1 MLAEK
6 HQSMSSISLFLHGFP
21 VYLNYNRSGFR
32 LPPTPKIVHSII
44 SKEKQNIMVRWFA
57 LIVLGLGLDSTR
69 AFSTSTLYH
78 HRGKATTQ
86 RSTILL
92 ATTTATVAINDS
104 LDNKKNDPTETAGP
118 TSSSSS
124 TSHNND
130 AAGPYR
136 KFAEYA
142 WQRLT
147 ALEYL
152 QDAKIEPQLQSNRS
166 AVHPKDGSSVY
177 MTVRALTG
185 SPTTTSPIRYARYAL
200 LETQQVPMST
210 ADTAAS
216 TTTVNAAGST
226 IQVLNLVV
234 FPNSDLPVWGADFVS
249 LPGNKH
255 LLLLDAQPMP
265 KMVGS
270 VGDDCDYSQHWE
282 EWYQSHDIAAT
293 FPWGGDL
300 PEQVQPFVSKFA
312 LWSRLGGGG
321 APGTVNT
328 PDAVRA
334 MMEGP
339 LYEAYCD
346 HLDRYLHLVAS
357 SSSSGN
363 DDQSSASTT
372 ARIGDYHGQRDYIAY
387 RLANDPARPMLKRLF
402 GEEWTEQVL
411 ENVLFPQS

>member
-1 MLAEK
+1 
-6 HQSMSSISLFLHGFP
+6 
-21 VYLNYNRSGFR
+21 
-32 LPPTPKIVHSII
+32 
-44 SKEKQNIMVRWFA
+44 MVGRFA
-57 LIVLGLGLDSTR
+57 WIVLGLGLDSTR
-69 AFSTSTLYH
+69 AFSASILH
-78 HRGKATTQ
+78 HQGKATTP
-86 RSTILL
+86 RSTIL
-92 ATTTATVAINDS
+92 ATTTVAVNDS
-104 LDNKKNDPTETAGP
+104 LDNKRNNQTEEAGP

-124 TSHNND
+124 TSNNNND
-130 AAGPYR
+130 AGSYR
-136 KFAEYA
+136 KFAEHA
-142 WQRLT
+142 WERLT

-152 QDAKIEPQLQSNRS
+152 QDAKVEPQFQNNRS
-166 AVHPKDGSSVY
+166 AVHPKDGSSVLY

-185 SPTTTSPIRYARYAL
+185 SPAATSPIRYARYAL
-200 LETQQVPMST
+200 LETQLPST
-210 ADTAAS
+210 AAAS
-216 TTTVNAAGST
+216 TSTNTAGSSTT

-265 KMVGS
+265 IVGGD
-270 VGDDCDYSQHWE
+270 VGDGGVCDYSQHWE

-321 APGTVNT
+321 GASGTANT
-328 PDAVRA
+328 PDTVRA

-346 HLDRYLHLVAS
+346 HLDRYLDLVAS
-357 SSSSGN
+357 SSSSSN
-363 DDQSSASTT
+363 NDQSTSTT
-372 ARIGDYHGQRDYIAY
+372 RIGDYHGQRDYIAY

-411 ENVLFPQS
+411 ENVLFPQF

>member
-1 MLAEK
+1 
-6 HQSMSSISLFLHGFP
+6 
-21 VYLNYNRSGFR
+21 
-32 LPPTPKIVHSII
+32 
-44 SKEKQNIMVRWFA
+44 MVGRFA
-57 LIVLGLGLDSTR
+57 WIVLSLGLDSTT
-69 AFSTSTLYH
+69 AFSASILHH
-78 HRGKATTQ
+78 HRSKATTQ
-86 RSTILL
+86 RSTIL
-92 ATTTATVAINDS
+92 ATTTTVAINDS
-104 LDNKKNDPTETAGP
+104 LDNKKNDQTEVGQTL
-118 TSSSSS
+118 SSSPSN
-124 TSHNND
+124 NND
-130 AAGPYR
+130 AGPYR

-147 ALEYL
+147 ALDYL
-152 QDAKIEPQLQSNRS
+152 QDAKVDPQLQSNQS
-166 AVHPKDGSSVY
+166 AVHPKDGSSVH

-185 SPTTTSPIRYARYAL
+185 APATTSPIRYARYAL
-200 LETQQVPMST
+200 LETQLPIST
-210 ADTAAS
+210 ATTAAS
-216 TTTVNAAGST
+216 TTVNAAGSTT

-265 KMVGS
+265 KMVGGGV
-270 VGDDCDYSQHWE
+270 VGDGGGCDYSQHWE
-282 EWYQSHDIAAT
+282 EWYESHDIAAT

-300 PEQVQPFVSKFA
+300 PEKVQPFVSKFA

-321 APGTVNT
+321 AAPGTANT
-328 PDAVRA
+328 PDAVQA

-363 DDQSSASTT
+363 DDQSSSSTT
-372 ARIGDYHGQRDYIAY
+372 STTRIGDYHGQRDYIAY

-411 ENVLFPQS
+411 ENVLFPPFVIS